1 MPKAKTKVK
10 ISKDELTIE
19 EGEDTLVGKLIAG
32 TKGDVIFKSPFG
44 RKTIKNVRKASDVP
58 KASEIP
64 PIVSSRRT
72 SKRPSSKKEK

>member
-1 MPKAKTKVK
+1 MPKVKSKAKTKVK

-44 RKTIKNVRKASDVP
+44 RKVIKKVRKASDM
-58 KASEIP
+58 
-64 PIVSSRRT
+64 
-72 SKRPSSKKEK
+72 SKKKEG